1 MSKTRTPAPNPHRT
15 PSTKHPSPDGIP
27 ARSESNAQ
35 PYPMI
40 FLNWID
46 PPIGLTLNNV
56 SYKVSLMNVGV
67 SGGGQS
73 FIMPY
78 AEQVAWNPL
87 VTPSAVV
94 QYQLTSTL
102 GTDPGQD
109 YYETMTLTQASGA
122 LQTIRSRVFVPPQ
135 SQQFTNVP
143 TGPSV
148 TGGSPPYIRVSGV
161 TTSANLTVS
170 VLYLYFQANDQYGPP
185 DLFLQQPW

>member
-1 MSKTRTPAPNPHRT
+1 MSKTLTPAPNPHRT

-109 YYETMTLTQASGA
+109 YYETMTLTQASEGCKQSGA
-122 LQTIRSRVFVPPQ
+122 GLRPTAVSTVHERADRAKRNRRLAAVHSSQRSDDLSQ
-135 SQQFTNVP
+135 SH
-143 TGPSV
+143 G
-148 TGGSPPYIRVSGV
+148 VS
-161 TTSANLTVS
+161 TVS
-170 VLYLYFQANDQYGPP
+170 
-185 DLFLQQPW
+185 LFSGERSVRSS